1 MSEQHKRKRDTT
13 AAEVNK
19 RTRPADEGIVLRI
32 EDMPANWLQVPAAK
46 TRNAIAAANKRDD
59 RPFAVYQTASVNL
72 NLDEPI
78 QTRLSK
84 GRDGCEY
91 MAS

>member
-32 EDMPANWLQVPAAK
+32 EDMPELASSACGEDSQ
-46 TRNAIAAANKRDD
+46 RDCSSKQAG
-59 RPFAVYQTASVNL
+59 RQTFCRL
-72 NLDEPI
+72 PDCICEPE
-78 QTRLSK
+78 L
-84 GRDGCEY
+84 G
-91 MAS
+91 